1 MDLIRWKTTLEQ
13 SDLSVLPPPQC
24 TTREQND
31 KQPLKKQSNI
41 IDKRDRLILLENMMN
56 TSLKEIEYLKIS
68 LYARLDDWIIFSL
81 KKENDVIN
89 QSLKEI
95 K

>member
-1 MDLIRWKTTLEQ
+1 MKRK
-13 SDLSVLPPPQC
+13 
-24 TTREQND
+24 
-31 KQPLKKQSNI
+31 LKKQSNI

>member
-1 MDLIRWKTTLEQ
+1 MKRK
-13 SDLSVLPPPQC
+13 
-24 TTREQND
+24 
-31 KQPLKKQSNI
+31 LKKQSNI
-41 IDKRDRLILLENMMN
+41 IDKRDRLILLEKMMN

>member
-1 MDLIRWKTTLEQ
+1 LKRK
-13 SDLSVLPPPQC
+13 
-24 TTREQND
+24 
-31 KQPLKKQSNI
+31 LKKQSNI

>member
-1 MDLIRWKTTLEQ
+1 
-13 SDLSVLPPPQC
+13 
-24 TTREQND
+24 
-31 KQPLKKQSNI
+31 
-41 IDKRDRLILLENMMN
+41 MN

>member
-1 MDLIRWKTTLEQ
+1 M
-13 SDLSVLPPPQC
+13 
-24 TTREQND
+24 
-31 KQPLKKQSNI
+31 KQKLKKQSNI